1 LITWLTIG
9 EFLANPLDRGTLR
22 GLFLR
27 ATDGWRAAHQSGVL
41 PLFGPEPAAGD
52 AKLPLTCL
60 LDDVASCFVTPEFQG
75 QDGLPVQKSLA
86 STDWSSILQFDS
98 ARNFGF
104 DSPLAPKG
112 AFGSPLSEAE
122 LSSGVTTV
130 QQQTPVG
137 IDPLNVRGVGKV
149 IRELIRGER
158 HSADTEQPVAKV

>member
-1 LITWLTIG
+1 MITWLTIG

-27 ATDGWRAAHQSGVL
+27 ATDGWRAAHQLGVP

-75 QDGLPVQKSLA
+75 H
-86 STDWSSILQFDS
+86 
-98 ARNFGF
+98 FGF

-137 IDPLNVRGVGKV
+137 IDPLNIRGVGKV